1 MKFLKQADYVANK
14 LIILLCCNMF
24 IILNMLQQ
32 SYQNISKSACR
43 LSQILPYKEIP
54 KNRVGPKTRATF
66 FVEYF

>member
-1 MKFLKQADYVANK
+1 
-14 LIILLCCNMF
+14 MF

-43 LSQILPYKEIP
+43 LSQILSYKEIP